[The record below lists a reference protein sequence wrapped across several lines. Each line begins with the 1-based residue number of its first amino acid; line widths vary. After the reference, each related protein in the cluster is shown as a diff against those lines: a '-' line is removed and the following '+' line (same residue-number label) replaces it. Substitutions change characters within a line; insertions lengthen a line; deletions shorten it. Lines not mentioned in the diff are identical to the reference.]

1 MNYYDILGVKRTATQ
16 EEIKSAYKSLVKKY
30 HPDIYTGDKTFAQK
44 KTSEINVAYDT
55 LSVPELR
62 QTYDD
67 ETFPKANYSYTPP
80 EYTSSYNTNNRYS
93 NYSNYRGPRDGSEH
107 DYSTYA
113 NYGRPYSNYNRNA
126 STNTTYRYS
135 DDPFS
140 DRIIKNVDKLSK
152 NGKKKLIVLFIII
165 YLCIILSSV
174 LQLKSFMESDKSKKS
189 YELYNTT
196 TSENIIEQNTIKDNT
211 TNNIKD
217 TTSTTYD
224 LYEIF
229 TENELQALYTQF
241 NTTYGDDQLTYEEFK
256 EALQEYLDSYMLA
269 Y

>member
-62 QTYDD
+62 QAYDD
-67 ETFPKANYSYTPP
+67 ETFPKVNYSYTPP

-140 DRIIKNVDKLSK
+140 DRIIRNVDKLSK

-196 TSENIIEQNTIKDNT
+196 TSENITEENTIKDNT

-217 TTSTTYD
+217 STSTAYD

-256 EALQEYLDSYMLA
+256 EALQEYLDSYMQA